1 MPELKGITNR
11 FSIIGIDIGI
21 ELNGKSDWVKSEIG
35 IFDIEAK
42 ELYMDG

>member
-21 ELNGKSDWVKSEIG
+21 ELNGKSD
-35 IFDIEAK
+35 
-42 ELYMDG
+42 